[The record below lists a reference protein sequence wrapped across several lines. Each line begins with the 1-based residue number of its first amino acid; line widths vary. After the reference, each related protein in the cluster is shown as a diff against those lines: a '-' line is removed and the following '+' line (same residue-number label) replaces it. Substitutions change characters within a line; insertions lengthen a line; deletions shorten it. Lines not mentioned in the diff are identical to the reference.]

1 MLDRLVDFLIS
12 CIELFRFWQVVQP
25 FEEGVQI
32 RLGKFNR
39 VLTSGLHFVLPF
51 GIDHCLI
58 QCVVP
63 TTHSLGDES
72 STTKDGKSIGFT
84 AVVTFQIRDIKK
96 AMLDIEDVTHAV
108 RDACAGEIGRVLRES
123 TWAEVLAPEMLEKL
137 TLACRKRGWKYGIEI
152 MSTQLAGISL
162 ARSIRLMSK

>member
-1 MLDRLVDFLIS
+1 MLDRLVDLVVS
-12 CIELFRFWQVVQP
+12 CIELFRFWQVVAP

-39 VLTSGLHFVLPF
+39 ILASGLHFVLPF
-51 GIDHCLI
+51 GIDHCII

-72 STTKDGKSIGFT
+72 ITTKDGKSIGFS
-84 AVVTFQIRDIKK
+84 AVVTYQIRDIKK
-96 AMLDIEDVTHAV
+96 ALLEIEDVTHAV
-108 RDACAGEIGRVLRES
+108 RDACSGEIGRVLRES
-123 TWAEVLAPEMLEKL
+123 TWEEILASEMLDKL
-137 TLACRKRGWKYGIEI
+137 TMACRKRGWKYGIEI

-162 ARSIRLMSK
+162 VRSIRLMQK